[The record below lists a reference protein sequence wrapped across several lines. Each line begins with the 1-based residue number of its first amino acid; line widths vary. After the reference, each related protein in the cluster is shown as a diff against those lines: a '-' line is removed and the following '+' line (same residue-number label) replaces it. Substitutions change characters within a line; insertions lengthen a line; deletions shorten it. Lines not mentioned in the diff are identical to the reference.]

1 MKTGF
6 PATTLKMIMN
16 TKADKLA
23 DHLNDN
29 ARSELDNEAAALLRE
44 LNKVYAVAREMV
56 YARTHEHS
64 KNAYVEMI
72 DLIKGKRGV

>member
-1 MKTGF
+1 
-6 PATTLKMIMN
+6 MN
-16 TKADKLA
+16 KANKLA
-23 DHLNDN
+23 NHLDDN

-44 LNKVYAVAREMV
+44 LSRVYAVAYEMV
-56 YARTHEHS
+56 YAHTHEHS